1 MSQQMCTV
9 RSHPKQSKKEKE
21 EEQCIRDK
29 IKKNYTKSGA
39 SISRSD
45 GVRKPASRFQH
56 QTFLIF
62 GNSSRL

>member
-9 RSHPKQSKKEKE
+9 RSHPKQSKKED
-21 EEQCIRDK
+21 EEQSIRDK

-62 GNSSRL
+62 GNSSIL